1 MVKSSIMSPPAT
13 SPIEHGTLAS
23 STARRQG
30 AQLGWSLAGVFT
42 LLLSYLIGLGLQQA
56 DLATYQ
62 FPQTVLWCA
71 LPYLLASHWL
81 YRGAG
86 LPAAERGS
94 LLLVTTALPFL
105 LTPLGFALL
114 QQPYSRGAVL
124 LVYALSTA
132 WFVLGDW
139 LHRQRHTQRLLYL
152 DADVPERLQCL
163 LGGNALLHY
172 QSIRLEPWP
181 SEALALGQLPAG
193 DGVVLDR
200 HVPPSDARS
209 LLLSRLKLNHV
220 RLYSVEAVAELL
232 SGRKML
238 PTGPDD
244 LWQIDGNPA
253 HDVTKRVIDVAL
265 VLIGLPLWLP
275 LCLMVGMAV
284 KLDSSGPALFTQS
297 RVGLNGRSF
306 RLWKF
311 RSMGHQQASQ
321 SARFAQQ
328 RDDRITRV
336 GRTLRRWRL
345 DELPQL
351 WNVLLG
357 QMSLIGPRPEQ
368 TQFVREFSTRIPAY
382 PYRHLVRPG
391 LTGWAQVQ
399 QGYADS
405 EEQTIVKLSYDL
417 YYVAHYSM
425 ALDLLIAY
433 KTLRIVLSGF
443 GSR

>member
-1 MVKSSIMSPPAT
+1 MVKSSIMSQPAT
-13 SPIEHGTLAS
+13 TSVEHRTLAS

-42 LLLSYLIGLGLQQA
+42 LLLSYLIALELRQTGWV
-56 DLATYQ
+56 TNQ

-71 LPYLLASHWL
+71 LPYLLAAHWL

-86 LPAAERGS
+86 LPAAERGG
-94 LLLVTTALPFL
+94 LLLVTTAMPFL
-105 LTPLGFALL
+105 LMPLGFGLL
-114 QQPYSRGAVL
+114 QHPYSRGAVL

-132 WFVLGDW
+132 WFVLGDL
-139 LHRQRHTQRLLYL
+139 LHRRRHTQRLLYL
-152 DADVPERLQCL
+152 DTGVPEQLQGL
-163 LGGNALLHY
+163 LGNANLRN
-172 QSIRLEPWP
+172 QSVRLELL
-181 SEALALGQLPAG
+181 SNEALTPEQIPACE
-193 DGVVLDR
+193 GVVLDR
-200 HVPPSDARS
+200 HVPPSDARRQM
-209 LLLSRLKLNHV
+209 LSALKLNHV

-238 PTGPDD
+238 PTSQDD

-253 HDVTKRVIDVAL
+253 HDVTKRVIDMAL
-265 VLIGLPLWLP
+265 VLATLPLWLP
-275 LCLMVGMAV
+275 LCTLVGIAV
-284 KLDSSGPALFTQS
+284 KLGSPGPMLFTQS

-311 RSMGHQQASQ
+311 RSMYPQQALQ
-321 SARFAQQ
+321 PARFAQQ
-328 RDDRITRV
+328 TDDRITGI
-336 GRTLRRWRL
+336 GRTIRRWRL

-357 QMSLIGPRPEQ
+357 HMILIGPRPEQ
-368 TQFVREFSTRIPAY
+368 TQFVHEFATRIPAY

-391 LTGWAQVQ
+391 ITGWAQVQ

-405 EEQTIVKLSYDL
+405 EEQTFVKLSYDL
-417 YYVAHYSM
+417 YYVANYGM

-433 KTLRIVLSGF
+433 KTIRIVLNGF

>member
-1 MVKSSIMSPPAT
+1 MSLPAT
-13 SPIEHGTLAS
+13 TSVEHSTLAS

-30 AQLGWSLAGVFT
+30 AQLGWSLAGVLT
-42 LLLSYLIGLGLQQA
+42 LLLSYLIGLGLYKA
-56 DLATYQ
+56 GLATHQ
-62 FPQTVLWCA
+62 FSQTVLWCA
-71 LPYLLASHWL
+71 LPYLLAAHWL
-81 YRGAG
+81 YQGTG
-86 LPAAERGS
+86 LPAAERSS
-94 LLLVTTALPFL
+94 LLLVTTAMPFL

-139 LHRQRHTQRLLYL
+139 LQRRRHTQRLLYL
-152 DADVPERLQCL
+152 DPSVPERLQRL
-163 LGGNALLHY
+163 LGNALLRN
-172 QSIRLEPWP
+172 QSVRLEQWP
-181 SEALALGQLPAG
+181 NEALAPEQIPACE
-193 DGVVLDR
+193 GVVLDR
-200 HVPPSDARS
+200 QMPPNDARRQ
-209 LLLSRLKLNHV
+209 LLSTLKLNHV

-238 PTGPDD
+238 PTSQDD

-253 HDVTKRVIDVAL
+253 HDVAKRVIDMAL
-265 VLIGLPLWLP
+265 VLATLPLWLP
-275 LCLMVGMAV
+275 LCALVGIAV
-284 KLDSSGPALFTQS
+284 KLGSPGPVLFTQS
-297 RVGLNGRSF
+297 RVGLNGRDF

-311 RSMGHQQASQ
+311 RSMHHHQAPQP
-321 SARFAQQ
+321 ARFARQQ
-328 RDDRITRV
+328 DDRVTRV
-336 GRTLRRWRL
+336 GRTIRRWRL

-368 TQFVREFSTRIPAY
+368 TQFVHEFATCIPAY

-391 LTGWAQVQ
+391 ITGWAQVQ

-405 EEQTIVKLSYDL
+405 EEQTVVKLSYDL

-433 KTLRIVLSGF
+433 KTIRIVLNGF